1 MGLTIFKF
9 YSVTHMHSKHIGT
22 LRLFFAIFVAVV
34 LSGCGTVR
42 PFGSGDG
49 DWSRSQLMAN
59 VQASVIFD
67 EHYSGF
73 ATTNHSR
80 FAGAGPAELT
90 YRRVMVSIAHN
101 EGGKPILGFK
111 GMRAFLAVVPDGM
124 PLLKKGDLVDVRATT
139 MYDYLQNFATTGE
152 GTAVIRLLCPSEEV
166 ATPEKIAKFR
176 ACGSTLPWHQPWG
189 EEKRY
194 WDGIIASP
202 SGYPFLPKLKDHTE
216 FAYTPFYD
224 SEGNQLPTA
233 VPRAQRPGIMT
244 WVPPSNTRLPRR

>member
-1 MGLTIFKF
+1 MRSKYIAALKF
-9 YSVTHMHSKHIGT
+9 FSV
-22 LRLFFAIFVAVV
+22 LVAFVV

-49 DWSRSQLMAN
+49 DFSRTQLMAN
-59 VQASVIFD
+59 VQAFVVFD
-67 EHYSGF
+67 EHHSSF

-80 FAGAGPAELT
+80 FAGAGPSELT
-90 YRRVMVSIAHN
+90 YRRVIVQIAHN
-101 EGGKPILGFK
+101 EGGKPILGYK
-111 GMRAFLAVVPDGM
+111 GIRAFLAVVPDGM
-124 PLLKKGDLVDVRATT
+124 SLLKKGDLVDVRATT
-139 MYDYLQNFATTGE
+139 IYDYLKNFATTGE
-152 GTAVIRLLCPSEEV
+152 GTAVIRLLCPGEDE

-176 ACGSTLPWHQPWG
+176 ACASTRPWHQPWG

-224 SEGNQLPTA
+224 REGNQLPAA
-233 VPRAQRPGIMT
+233 VPRAPRPNIMT
-244 WVPPSNTRLPRR
+244 WTPPSNTRPPKS

>member
-1 MGLTIFKF
+1 M
-9 YSVTHMHSKHIGT
+9 
-22 LRLFFAIFVAVV
+22 V

-49 DWSRSQLMAN
+49 DFSRTQLMAN
-59 VQASVIFD
+59 VQAVVIFD
-67 EHYSGF
+67 EHHSGF

-80 FAGAGPAELT
+80 VAGAGPSELT
-90 YRRVMVSIAHN
+90 YRRVIVPIAHN

-111 GMRAFLAVVPDGM
+111 GMRVFLAVVPNGM
-124 PLLKKGDLVDVRATT
+124 SLLKKGDLVDVRATT
-139 MYDYLQNFATTGE
+139 IYDYLKNFSSTGE

-166 ATPEKIAKFR
+166 STPEKAAKFR
-176 ACGSTLPWHQPWG
+176 ACGSTLPWYQPWG

-202 SGYPFLPKLKDHTE
+202 SGYPFLAKLKDYTE

-233 VPRAQRPGIMT
+233 VQRAPRSSIMT
-244 WVPPSNTRLPRR
+244 WVPPSNMRPPKS